1 VTHPLRDSSGVVVAE
16 FSVETV
22 RALLEAGNRM
32 AALLEDFQVGTYD
45 GALAQEIIG
54 QWEAALLDIG
64 RAVR

>member
-1 VTHPLRDSSGVVVAE
+1 MVAE